1 MVYADRR
8 KTDVLIGGSIILFVI
23 VGLYLLRTQQV
34 NADDPPR
41 SAIIP
46 QTAFPSDIDGE
57 PVLGVFEGITPCSN
71 ENPPIPQ
78 IAENLVCEQMIWKLT
93 LYQDAATGNPTTYQL
108 TSAYGLSQQGSTGL
122 QRGGTYKDLEGKWA
136 TIQGTQANPNA
147 VIYQLNPDD
156 PEAAI
161 NFMKLD
167 DNILHLLNQDES
179 LMVGNAAWSYTLNRT
194 DKRIVSNPA
203 AVTDFPSVAT
213 LPPVTSEA
221 SSPGIFEG
229 RIPCVE
235 TVMALHKISTAGCQ
249 RVKLRLTLPQNAET
263 QASATFELLSVYV
276 GTGVTQYNASG
287 AWTILQ
293 GTSADPAALV
303 YQLNP
308 NGSQQPI
315 FFLRADD
322 NNLFLLDSDFNLMV
336 GDALMSFTLSRAD

>member
-1 MVYADRR
+1 MLHADRK
-8 KTDVLIGGSIILFVI
+8 KTDILIGSGIILIIIAGV
-23 VGLYLLRTQQV
+23 YLLRTEQI
-34 NADDPPR
+34 NADGSSR

-46 QTAFPSDIDGE
+46 QTAFPSDIASE

-71 ENPPIPQ
+71 DNPPIPQ
-78 IAENLVCEQMIWKLT
+78 IAENTDCEQMIWKLT

-122 QRGGTYKDLEGKWA
+122 QRGGTHKDLEGKWT
-136 TIQGTQANPNA
+136 TIQGTPANPKA
-147 VIYQLNPDD
+147 VVYQLNPDD
-156 PEAAI
+156 PQVAI
-161 NFMKLD
+161 SFMKMD

-194 DKRIVSNPA
+194 DTRIVSNPA
-203 AVTDFPSVAT
+203 VAT
-213 LPPVTSEA
+213 DSPSSSTPPPVTNEA
-221 SSPGIFEG
+221 SSSGVFEG

-235 TVMALHKISTAGCQ
+235 AVMALHKISATGCQ
-249 RVKLRLTLPQNAET
+249 RVKLRLTLHQNTET
-263 QASATFELLSVYV
+263 QASATFELMSVYV
-276 GTGVTQYNASG
+276 GTGDTQYTAAG
-287 AWTILQ
+287 TWTILQ
-293 GTSADPAALV
+293 GTSAAPEALI

-322 NNLFLLDSDFNLMV
+322 NHLFLLDSDFNLMV

>member
-1 MVYADRR
+1 MLFADRR
-8 KTDVLIGGSIILFVI
+8 KTDVLIGSSIILFVI
-23 VGLYLLRTQQV
+23 AGVYLLRTQQI
-34 NADDPPR
+34 NADDSSR

-46 QTAFPSDIDGE
+46 QTGCPSDGDGE

-71 ENPPIPQ
+71 EKPPIPQ
-78 IAENLVCEQMIWKLT
+78 IAENVDCEQMIWKLT

-108 TSAYGLSQQGSTGL
+108 SSAYGLSQQGTTGL
-122 QRGGTYKDLEGKWA
+122 QRGGTQKDLEGKW
-136 TIQGTQANPNA
+136 TIIQGTQANPNA

-156 PEAAI
+156 PQAAI
-161 NFMKLD
+161 NFVKMD

-203 AVTDFPSVAT
+203 ASTGFSDPVTP
-213 LPPVTSEA
+213 PPVTIGA
-221 SSPGIFEG
+221 SDSGVFEG

-235 TVMALHKISTAGCQ
+235 MIMALHKISASGCQ
-249 RVKLRLTLPQNAET
+249 RVKLRLTLQQSTET

-276 GTGVTQYNASG
+276 GTGDTQYNASG
-287 AWTILQ
+287 TWTILQ
-293 GTSADPAALV
+293 GANADPEALV

-308 NGSQQPI
+308 NGSEQPI

-322 NNLFLLDSDFNLMV
+322 NHLFLLDSELNLMV
-336 GDALMSFTLSRAD
+336 GDALMSFTLSRAG